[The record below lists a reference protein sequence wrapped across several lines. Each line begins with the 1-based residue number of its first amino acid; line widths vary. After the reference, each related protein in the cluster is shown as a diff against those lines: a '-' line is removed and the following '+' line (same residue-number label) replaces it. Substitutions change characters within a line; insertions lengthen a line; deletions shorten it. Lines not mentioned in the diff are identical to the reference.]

1 MTGMVF
7 GNLTVIKR
15 GPNTKGKAGIA
26 KWWCRCCCENPELV
40 LVAGTK
46 LRNGT
51 IQSCPVCARRS
62 ASEKLKKYNSYD
74 LNGEYGIGYTYNTD
88 SHGRNEFYFDLED
101 YDKIKDFCW
110 NFTKP
115 NNYVQA
121 RDCDNNTMV
130 QMQQIIM
137 PAPTGFETDHIHGSN
152 SRNDNRKSN
161 LRLSTHSQNLKNLS
175 LSKANK
181 SGFTGV
187 CWYAKNNKWISYI
200 TVDGKRKHLGYFTDF
215 DDAVKARQDAEYKYF
230 GEWSHTYSQ
239 TI

>member
-1 MTGMVF
+1 MVF
-7 GNLTVIKR
+7 GDLTVIKR

-26 KWWCRCCCENPELV
+26 QWWCECNCENTELV

-51 IQSCPVCARRS
+51 VRSCPACARKT
-62 ASEKLKKYNSYD
+62 ASEKLKKYNKYD
-74 LNGEYGIGYTYNTD
+74 LSGEYGIGYTYNTD
-88 SHGRNEFYFDLED
+88 SYGRNEFYFDLED

-121 RDCDNNTMV
+121 RDCVNKTMV

-137 PAPTGFETDHIHGSN
+137 PAKNGYETDHIHGN
-152 SRNDNRKSN
+152 KSRNDNRKSN

-175 LSKANK
+175 LSKENK
-181 SGFTGV
+181 SGVTGV
-187 CWYAKNNKWISYI
+187 YWHAKRNKWIAYI
-200 TVDGKRKHLGYFTDF
+200 TVNGERMHLGYFNDF
-215 DDAVKARQDAEYKYF
+215 DDAVKARKEAEFKYF
-230 GEWSHTYSQ
+230 GEWSSTYSK